1 MGPMKAKRKRWGWRR
16 AISLGTLGAV
26 LMIPGPSRLQ
36 ADTLDADPAALEDE
50 ELDPDEP
57 TIEES
62 LMMVDDAEIKSV
74 FQEGL
79 AKLLE
84 DSKTGDPKDLRLQ
97 LETKSRCQVELPPP
111 SVSFPIQPE
120 DVYRA
125 SREGVLCLGCIYK
138 CDKCEHWHPHLAGGV
153 LLTEDGVAVT
163 NYHVMAR
170 EDAAAYGALSD
181 DGQVFP
187 ITKVLAAS
195 KEDDLAIVQLDVE
208 AAVKPKKL
216 IGARG
221 PVNPDTAGGAVEL
234 DDELTPAILSVDD
247 QVGSP
252 VWAITHPTGRF
263 YTLTTGVI
271 SRYYRRAAK
280 NGGVGPLRVAITA
293 DYARGSSGCGIFNSF
308 GKLTALAS
316 STKSVHYSQE
326 DGEGRNLQMVFKEC
340 IPARRIMALIE
351 KPTGDE

>member
-1 MGPMKAKRKRWGWRR
+1 MGPMKPTLMSWGWGR
-16 AISLGTLGAV
+16 IVSLGTLAVV
-26 LMIPGPSRLQ
+26 LMIPGPARLQ
-36 ADTLDADPAALEDE
+36 ADTLEADPATSEDE
-50 ELDPDEP
+50 VVDPDEP
-57 TIEES
+57 TIEET

-74 FQEGL
+74 FEKAL
-79 AKLLE
+79 AGMLE
-84 DSKTGDPKDLRLQ
+84 ESKTGDPKDLRLQ
-97 LETKSRCQVELPPP
+97 LETKSRCQVDLPPP

-170 EDAAAYGALSD
+170 EDAAAYGAISD

-195 KEDDLAIVQLDVE
+195 KDDDLAIVQMDLE
-208 AAVKPKKL
+208 AAVQPKKL

-221 PVNPDTAGGAVEL
+221 PIDPDTAGGALDL
-234 DDELTPAILSVDD
+234 DDELTPAILSLDD

-271 SRYYRRAAK
+271 SRYYRRATK
-280 NGGVGPLRVAITA
+280 NGEVGPLRVAITA
-293 DYARGSSGCGIFNSF
+293 DYARGSSGCGVFNGY
-308 GKLTALAS
+308 GKLTALVS
-316 STKSVHYSQE
+316 STKSVYYSKE

-351 KPTGDE
+351 KPDDE